1 MGDSL
6 NLGVYRQSTPK
17 SVLSEDRVRATPA
30 GAPRA
35 QLAFL
40 LSPEYTPDPLSL
52 KPIEWFSHGHGFLPE
67 LS

>member
-6 NLGVYRQSTPK
+6 HLGVYSQPLKVSFQKTESGPP
-17 SVLSEDRVRATPA
+17 PA
-30 GAPRA
+30 GVPRA

-40 LSPEYTPDPLSL
+40 WSPECTHDPLSL
-52 KPIEWFSHGHGFLPE
+52 KPVEWFSHGHGFLPE